1 MIHTGGERRH
11 VAAVAGSRPVRL
23 SQRTSRARRRGLLR
37 LAALVLI
44 VVLAVWL
51 SVHVADARS
60 DSGRLADRHY
70 TVRAGDTLWQIAGRF
85 YGEQRDLR
93 PVVFTLQQ
101 ANGSTA
107 KCCSR
112 A

>member
-1 MIHTGGERRH
+1 M
-11 VAAVAGSRPVRL
+11 
-23 SQRTSRARRRGLLR
+23 RARRRGLLR
-37 LAALVLI
+37 LAALVLFI
-44 VVLAVWL
+44 VLAVWL

-70 TVRAGDTLWQIAGRF
+70 TVKAGDTLWQIAGHF

-101 ANGSTA
+101 ANGLRG
-107 KCCSR
+107 KVLQPGVDLR
-112 A
+112 LPFIP